1 MSYEKQYVPF
11 SDLIEMLKEDKNIN
25 VLTLKE
31 KIFKERSY
39 VSIINPYKDYL
50 CLKRGNMHRV
60 YPNDLDFK
68 YFKKFIEI
76 DDFISTRLNIYIK
89 CFEQAL
95 TAYLATTMSDKMLK
109 LGNVHC
115 NDYSLFQELLSDQKN
130 QLDMLDIYHRYQNTK
145 IVKGNDLVIKKNR
158 EVVEKIIMLGQK
170 KLNMNNYLY
179 QHYKKNHTSI
189 PIWVILHQLTL
200 GELQAIFNLLKLKD
214 RVAFVNNVYRQRKN
228 NQFVSAFSNK
238 INYIRILR
246 NNINHY
252 EPIIPFINN
261 LRMEEDR
268 KNFLIIIKL
277 LKLNYYNSVIHDSSK
292 IKKPLIEF
300 EVNKNNAKLIS
311 YLKGILKVI

>member
-25 VLTLKE
+25 VHTLKE
-31 KIFKERSY
+31 KIFKERTY

-50 CLKRGNMHRV
+50 CLEKGDVHRV
-60 YPNDLDFK
+60 YPNNLDFK

-95 TAYLATTMSDKMLK
+95 TAYLATTMSNKMLK

-145 IVKGNDLVIKKNR
+145 IVKGNDLVVQKNR

-189 PIWVILHQLTL
+189 PIWIVIHQLTL

-228 NQFVSAFSNK
+228 NQFVSTFSNK
-238 INYIRILR
+238 INYIRLLR

-252 EPIIPFINN
+252 EPIIPFIKN
-261 LRMEEDR
+261 LSSLEEQKR
-268 KNFLIIIKL
+268 LISLIKL
-277 LKLNYYNSVIHDSSK
+277 LKINYYESTVHDCSK
-292 IKKPLIEF
+292 IEKPVVDIYAHQ
-300 EVNKNNAKLIS
+300 NNALSIS
-311 YLKGILKVI
+311 YIKKIIKII

>member
-25 VLTLKE
+25 VHTLKE
-31 KIFKERSY
+31 KIFKERTY

-50 CLKRGNMHRV
+50 CLEKGDVHRV
-60 YPNDLDFK
+60 YPNNLDFK

-95 TAYLATTMSDKMLK
+95 TAYLATTMSNKMLK

-145 IVKGNDLVIKKNR
+145 IVKGNDLVVQKNR

-189 PIWVILHQLTL
+189 PIWIVIHQLTL

-228 NQFVSAFSNK
+228 NQFVSTFSNK
-238 INYIRILR
+238 INYIRLLR

-252 EPIIPFINN
+252 EPIIPFIKN
-261 LRMEEDR
+261 LSSLEEQKR
-268 KNFLIIIKL
+268 LISLIKL
-277 LKLNYYNSVIHDSSK
+277 LKINYYESTVHDCSK
-292 IKKPLIEF
+292 IEKPVVDIYAHQ
-300 EVNKNNAKLIS
+300 NNALSIS
-311 YLKGILKVI
+311 YIKK

>member
-11 SDLIEMLKEDKNIN
+11 SELIEMLKEDKNIS

-50 CLKRGNMHRV
+50 CLKRGDMHRV

-170 KLNMNNYLY
+170 KLDMNNYLY

-200 GELQAIFNLLKLKD
+200 GELQIIYNLLKLKD
-214 RVAFVNNVYRQRKN
+214 RVAFVNNIYHQRKN
-228 NQFVSAFSNK
+228 NQFVSSFSNK

-252 EPIIPFINN
+252 EPIIPFIQN
-261 LRMEEDR
+261 LSSLEEQKR
-268 KNFLIIIKL
+268 LISLIKL
-277 LKLNYYNSVIHDSSK
+277 LKLNYYRSVTHDSSK

-311 YLKGILKVI
+311 YLKGILKAI